1 MSDAE
6 FNLGQPVPIQA
17 VPVKRR
23 GAKCKSSL
31 FGIRGLKKLLA
42 TCLASLNP
50 RTAYLLN
57 CRNRRIRSV

>member
-23 GAKCKSSL
+23 GAKRKSSL

-42 TCLASLNP
+42 TYLAT
-50 RTAYLLN
+50 RKLLVA
-57 CRNRRIRSV
+57 CSRIHTP